1 MSIPINYG
9 GPAFP
14 ASLYKLEN
22 GQESSVPHIGMTLRD
37 YFAGQALAGMMA
49 HDQTSSWQ
57 DYEVAGD
64 CYVYADAM
72 IKARGVSK

>member
-1 MSIPINYG
+1 MNTQINDG

-14 ASLYKLEN
+14 VTYPN
-22 GQESSVPHIGMTLRD
+22 GNMDYGMTLRD

-72 IKARGVSK
+72 IKARGASK